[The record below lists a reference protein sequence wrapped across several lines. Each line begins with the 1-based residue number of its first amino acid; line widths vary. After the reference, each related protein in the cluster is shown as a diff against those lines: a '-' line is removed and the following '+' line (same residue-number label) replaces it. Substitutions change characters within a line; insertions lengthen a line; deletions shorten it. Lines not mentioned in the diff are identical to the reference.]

1 MSNLSFF
8 TFAFLLYWSCTRN
21 AEHIRVNAIIV
32 MHKVYANMPTKHCNI
47 LYNLPTVLTSVRV
60 PYISYWFNAKCRT
73 LEHIQ
78 ISVKDTSFFNKR
90 YIRKC
95 IGKMSTSTQQSPS
108 HTLTV
113 YRFINFPINV
123 RSTDPP
129 LSHVT
134 LHVNKSILHAFT
146 CFFYQPKDPQTKMS
160 HYTLYTWQ
168 CTRQIF
174 LHWIKTS
181 KSQIQFH
188 ASTVPYPYI
197 LWEVFVMCW
206 FTLCFRQSLLS
217 TWLTAFQT
225 PQYMSLVNW
234 TSTAR

>member
-1 MSNLSFF
+1 
-8 TFAFLLYWSCTRN
+8 
-21 AEHIRVNAIIV
+21 
-32 MHKVYANMPTKHCNI
+32 
-47 LYNLPTVLTSVRV
+47 
-60 PYISYWFNAKCRT
+60 
-73 LEHIQ
+73 
-78 ISVKDTSFFNKR
+78 
-90 YIRKC
+90 
-95 IGKMSTSTQQSPS
+95 MSTSTQQSPS

-123 RSTDPP
+123 RSTDPSI
-129 LSHVT
+129 SHVT
-134 LHVNKSILHAFT
+134 LHVNKSILHEFT
-146 CFFYQPKDPQTKMS
+146 CFLLSTVRSTNKMS
-160 HYTLYTWQ
+160 HVSLL

-174 LHWIKTS
+174 FHWIKTS

-206 FTLCFRQSLLS
+206 FTLSFRQSLLS

-234 TSTAR
+234 TGTAR